1 MALLE
6 TYSNFLKRVNDLGFM
21 ALSNILPGFPSL
33 SEETS
38 KELWHTG
45 DYDTDPWRWKDR
57 AAEEKQLAFGCILG
71 GHKGFVSVKMYPYF
85 YALFQ
90 PQLSMEERWE
100 EGIVSPVTWKLW
112 QLFEKMTLLDT
123 SDIRREMGVT
133 IKKGASKVENAIIE
147 LQKHY
152 YITVAG
158 SRRKL
163 NKLGE
168 PYGWAAN
175 VYDKVD
181 NWALKEWIKNCEDI
195 EQDDARQRIIET
207 GISISK
213 DVGEKQIV
221 KFLAIKI

>member
-1 MALLE
+1 MVLLE
-6 TYSNFLKRVNDLGFM
+6 NYQDFLKRVNELGFM
-21 ALSNILPGFPSL
+21 SLSNILPGFPSL
-33 SEETS
+33 SEETP

-45 DYDTDPWRWKDR
+45 DYDTDPWCWKDR
-57 AAEEKQLAFGCILG
+57 AAEEKQFAFGCILG
-71 GHKGFVSVKMYPYF
+71 GHKGFVSVDMYPYF

-90 PQLSMEERWE
+90 PQMSMEERWE
-100 EGIVSPVTWKLW
+100 DGLVSPVVWNLW
-112 QLFEKMTLLDT
+112 QLFEKKTLLNT
-123 SDIRREMGVT
+123 SDIRQEMGVT
-133 IKKGASKVENAIIE
+133 MKKGGSKVDNAIIE

-181 NWALKEWIKNCEDI
+181 NWAPHEWLKNCGEI
-195 EQDDARQRIIET
+195 KLDAAKQKIIET
-207 GISISK
+207 GIAISK
-213 DVGEKQIV
+213 DVGEKDLV
-221 KFLAIKI
+221 KVLAIKV